1 MKCGVT
7 VLSIYLAPALVM
19 AQFQPVV
26 PATGARP
33 DGPYSPGLWAQDYFY
48 VSGMGP
54 RDAGGRIAPGFEAQ
68 ARQVMENV
76 KRTVEAAG
84 LTMEHLVYTHVY
96 LRDMAN
102 YDALNQIY
110 RGYFSKP
117 PARAVLGIAG
127 LRDDA
132 LIDMKAVA
140 VRHLYQKQLIQIPGF
155 QPKDPYT

>member
-1 MKCGVT
+1 M
-7 VLSIYLAPALVM
+7 
-19 AQFQPVV
+19 
-26 PATGARP
+26 
-33 DGPYSPGLWAQDYFY
+33 
-48 VSGMGP
+48 
-54 RDAGGRIAPGFEAQ
+54 
-68 ARQVMENV
+68 
-76 KRTVEAAG
+76 EAAG

-127 LRDDA
+127 LRDGA

-155 QPKDPYT
+155 QPKDPYTPGILTHDQLYVSAMLGIEPDTGRVAGWMPSITKTYSDRVSGSLAVWSLDKKSGIWISCFW